1 MIIKL
6 LKPLILILFII
17 LTSCKNDKEI
27 TFDNKFYLKI
37 DFSSEDK
44 FKMTYLEYLKKIG
57 LTKNKDKVNNFI
69 YKYQENLNISKNKYE
84 TFIENNPQYILQV
97 INDIKK
103 KKFSDKNEKNKLIFI
118 CMQAFSRHIIVAER

>member
-6 LKPLILILFII
+6 LKPLI

-69 YKYQENLNISKNKYE
+69 FKYQENLNISKNKYE

>member
-1 MIIKL
+1 MA
-6 LKPLILILFII
+6 LILILFII

-69 YKYQENLNISKNKYE
+69 FKYQENLNISKNKYE

>member
-6 LKPLILILFII
+6 LKPLILILFIL
-17 LTSCKNDKEI
+17 LTSCQNDKEI

-44 FKMTYLEYLKKIG
+44 FKTTYLEYLKKIG
-57 LTKNKDKVNNFI
+57 LTKDKDKVENFI
-69 YKYQENLNISKNKYE
+69 FKYQENLNISKNKYE

-97 INDIKK
+97 ISDIKK
-103 KKFSDKNEKNKLIFI
+103 KKFSDKNEKKLIFI
-118 CMQAFSRHIIVAER
+118 CMQAFSRHIITTER